1 MLKLKFQYFG
11 HLMQRANSWGQE
23 EKEATEGDKVGWHHQ
38 LNGHVSEQAPGDSE
52 GQGSLACCNP
62 WGRKESDMA
71 ERLNNNRV
79 TEREEKQNSK
89 IAQMENWV
97 NQHLPEKTGG
107 WKWRGRGVAKGSS
120 PGRLLRLPSSEGL
133 CVRGE
138 GVWWTQGVLAGWRT
152 KKGKG
157 KGKGA
162 STFQGDL
169 VERIQNWIGSNH
181 WWFILRKSQR
191 GSFPSFPPPVSALG
205 ISQAKRAAQFESL
218 SLRNQEMITW
228 NRSTSLLRTV
238 NPVFTRILL
247 AIVYLQSNLNSC
259 KSIYCGTPEVFLS
272 FFLLHY
278 IFQLRMIR
286 GLPRK
291 KWQTEILITY
301 VCCSLPGT
309 RSRSSSWEAA
319 KYFNRAISLEHQYN
333 FTSIW
338 LRITVIIFECL
349 VYSRHLTYII
359 SFISQKNPMR

>member
-1 MLKLKFQYFG
+1 MG
-11 HLMQRANSWGQE
+11 
-23 EKEATEGDKVGWHHQ
+23 
-38 LNGHVSEQAPGDSE
+38 GHVLYSWCIFFPLSIIFFFYKSTFYSNKTQLIKANWRIKPCSRSLTKYLHS
-52 GQGSLACCNP
+52 GSACLESCSP
-62 WGRKESDMA
+62 WAAESDMA
-71 ERLNNNRV
+71 ERLNNNRI

-97 NQHLPEKTGG
+97 NQHLPEKTAG
-107 WKWRGRGVAKGSS
+107 WKWRGRGTAQGSS

-138 GVWWTQGVLAGWRT
+138 GVWWTQGVVAGLRT

-247 AIVYLQSNLNSC
+247 AIIYLQSNLNSC
-259 KSIYCGTPEVFLS
+259 KSIYYGTPEVFPFS
-272 FFLLHY
+272 FCTISSNFE
-278 IFQLRMIR
+278 
-286 GLPRK
+286 GL
-291 KWQTEILITY
+291 E
-301 VCCSLPGT
+301 V
-309 RSRSSSWEAA
+309 
-319 KYFNRAISLEHQYN
+319 HQ
-333 FTSIW
+333 
-338 LRITVIIFECL
+338 E
-349 VYSRHLTYII
+349 
-359 SFISQKNPMR
+359 KNDKLKF